1 MSTIPA
7 ALIGF
12 ISSDWIEVY
21 LRNPMVIA
29 ATLPFYGVL
38 MWVADKKGDK
48 KIAIEDIG
56 YLQAII
62 IGFAQVLA
70 LIPGTSRSGVTM
82 TAALFLGMKRID
94 AAKFSFLLSIPVIML
109 AAGYKL
115 LIIFLDN
122 ITVAW
127 NELFFGMTIS
137 LIIAYLS
144 IGFFMK
150 VIQKIG
156 LMPFAIY
163 RILLSILIIWVF
175 F

>member
-1 MSTIPA
+1 MI
-7 ALIGF
+7 
-12 ISSDWIEVY
+12 
-21 LRNPMVIA
+21 IA

-62 IGFAQVLA
+62 IGFTQVLA

-115 LIIFLDN
+115 LIIFLN
-122 ITVAW
+122 NMTVAW